1 MKNLTPQEWSAQ
13 LSADQ
18 NAVIIDV
25 RTPVEW
31 RSGVI
36 ENAELK
42 NVMNPFKFKKW
53 VLQLDKNKN
62 YYVYCRSGVR
72 SVNACKILE
81 RKGIENTFNL
91 VGGIQNWQ
99 GKIVNP

>member
-1 MKNLTPQEWSAQ
+1 MKNLSPQEWSAQ

-25 RTPVEW
+25 RTPAEW
-31 RSGVI
+31 RTGVI
-36 ENAELK
+36 ENAELI

-91 VGGIQNWQ
+91 VGGILKWQ
-99 GKIVNP
+99 GKIVAP

>member
-1 MKNLTPQEWSAQ
+1 MKNLLPQEWSAQ

-36 ENAELK
+36 ENAVLK

>member
-1 MKNLTPQEWSAQ
+1 MKNLSPQEWSAQ

-18 NAVIIDV
+18 NAIILDV

-91 VGGIQNWQ
+91 IGGIQNWQ

>member
-36 ENAELK
+36 ENAVLK

-53 VLQLDKNKN
+53 VLQLDRNKN

-91 VGGIQNWQ
+91 VGGIQKWQ
-99 GKIVNP
+99 GKIVTP

>member
-1 MKNLTPQEWSAQ
+1 MKNLSPHEWSAQ

-25 RTPVEW
+25 RTPAEW
-31 RSGVI
+31 RTGVI
-36 ENAELK
+36 ENAELI

-91 VGGIQNWQ
+91 VGGILKWQ
-99 GKIVNP
+99 GKIVAP

>member
-1 MKNLTPQEWSAQ
+1 MKNLLPQEWSAQ
-13 LSADQ
+13 LNKDQ
-18 NAVIIDV
+18 NAVILDV

>member
-1 MKNLTPQEWSAQ
+1 MKNLSPQEWSAQ

>member
-36 ENAELK
+36 ENAVLK

-91 VGGIQNWQ
+91 VGGIQKWQ
-99 GKIVNP
+99 GKIVTP